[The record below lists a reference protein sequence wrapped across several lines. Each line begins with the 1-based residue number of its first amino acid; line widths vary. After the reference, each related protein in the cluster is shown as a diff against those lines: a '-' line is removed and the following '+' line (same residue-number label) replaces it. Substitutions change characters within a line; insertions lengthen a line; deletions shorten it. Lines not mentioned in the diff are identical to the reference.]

1 MKPVTKSFA
10 KFDPAHLFD
19 GLFVPT
25 SGRKRERLY
34 VAPREFGGSEISF
47 QGFEELGADDQSVL
61 LAISA
66 QLGVDGLI
74 IEHET
79 KGSISQQLR
88 NNIAL
93 SVDNKEFLASKKTS
107 IRSIAYDAGYSTDSG
122 RVLQIITRSL
132 NRLRNAQIRE
142 KTPQGWDRVC
152 NLISVVFNEK
162 SGETFIAANPRLTEA
177 VFRGQHIKVSLYERN
192 SLTKE
197 VSKILHAWL
206 CSNVRLGGSL
216 GAHGVKMDTLLPHVY
231 GDRLLSMQAVQVSRS
246 RKQIREAL
254 LEIQKET
261 NWDVQ
266 INKDIAIIKRPAK
279 IPLIEQLFPH
289 GKGIVDF

>member
-25 SGRKRERLY
+25 SGRKRGRLY
-34 VAPREFGGSEISF
+34 VAPREFGGSVISF

-66 QLGVDGLI
+66 QLGVDGLV
-74 IEHET
+74 IEHDSR
-79 KGSISQQLR
+79 GSISQQLR

-93 SVDNKEFLASKKTS
+93 SIDNNESLASKKTS
-107 IRSIAYDAGYSTDSG
+107 IRSIAYDAGYSADSG

-177 VFRGQHIKVSLYERN
+177 VFHGQHIKVSLHERN
-192 SLTKE
+192 ALKKE

-206 CSNVRLGGSL
+206 CSNVRMGSKL
-216 GAHGVKMDTLLPHVY
+216 GANGVKIDTLMPHVY
-231 GDRLLSMQAVQVSRS
+231 GDRLLNMKPTKLSQTR
-246 RKQIREAL
+246 RQIREAL
-254 LEIQKET
+254 LEIQTET
-261 NWDVQ
+261 KWDIQ
-266 INKDIAIIKRPAK
+266 INKDIAIIKRPAE
-279 IPLIEQLFPH
+279 IPIIERLFPH
-289 GKGIVDF
+289 GRGIVDL